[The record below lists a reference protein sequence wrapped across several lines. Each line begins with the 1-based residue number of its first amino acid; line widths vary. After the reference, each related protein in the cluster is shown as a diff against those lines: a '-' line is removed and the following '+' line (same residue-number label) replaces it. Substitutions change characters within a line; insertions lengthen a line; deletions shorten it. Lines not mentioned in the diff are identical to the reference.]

1 MYKNMLETFI
11 IIFLATLFYLA
22 IANRMRNYIRI
33 LIIQGILLF
42 LVAIL
47 HLREFNV
54 FNQAVILLETI
65 VFKALAVPYC
75 IERIIRHN
83 NITRETEPF
92 LPNFVSLLI
101 TAGIVVGSILLSGSI
116 DDRILDKF
124 FFVGAISA
132 IFTGM
137 YLIVSRRKILTHV
150 IGYCV
155 IENGVFILALA
166 VGNEMPAMVNL
177 GVMLDIFA
185 SVFILGIFANKIGD
199 VFHDVDIDSL
209 SELKD

>member
-1 MYKNMLETFI
+1 MLETFI
-11 IIFLATLFYLA
+11 IIFLSTLFYLA
-22 IANRMRNYIRI
+22 IANRMRNYVKI
-33 LIIQGILLF
+33 LVYQGILLF
-42 LVAIL
+42 LVAAL
-47 HLREFNV
+47 HLKEFNV
-54 FNQAVILLETI
+54 FNLIVILLETI
-65 VFKALAVPYC
+65 VFKAMAIPYC

-83 NITRETEPF
+83 GITRETEPY

-116 DDRILDKF
+116 EDAFLDKF

-132 IFTGM
+132 IFTGL

-150 IGYCV
+150 VGYCV
-155 IENGVFILALA
+155 IENGVFILSLA

-199 VFHDVDIDSL
+199 VFHDVDIDAL
-209 SELKD
+209 TKLKD

>member
-1 MYKNMLETFI
+1 MLETFI

>member
-1 MYKNMLETFI
+1 MLETFI
-11 IIFLATLFYLA
+11 IIFLSTLFYLA
-22 IANRMRNYIRI
+22 IANRMRNYVKI
-33 LIIQGILLF
+33 LFYQGVLLF
-42 LVAIL
+42 LIAAF
-47 HLREFNV
+47 HLKEFSI
-54 FNQAVILLETI
+54 FNLVVILLETI
-65 VFKALAVPYC
+65 VFKAMAVPYC

-83 NITRETEPF
+83 NITRETEPY

-116 DDRILDKF
+116 DDIILDKF
-124 FFVGAISA
+124 FFIGAISA
-132 IFTGM
+132 IFTGL

-150 IGYCV
+150 VGYCV
-155 IENGVFILALA
+155 IENGVFILSLA

-199 VFHDVDIDSL
+199 VFHDVDIDAL
-209 SELKD
+209 TELKD

>member
-1 MYKNMLETFI
+1 MLETII

-22 IANRMRNYIRI
+22 IANRMRNYIKI
-33 LIIQGILLF
+33 LVYQGILLF
-42 LVAIL
+42 LVAAL
-47 HLREFNV
+47 HLKEFNV
-54 FNQAVILLETI
+54 FNLVVILLETI
-65 VFKALAVPYC
+65 VFKAIAVPYC

-83 NITRETEPF
+83 GITRETEPF
-92 LPNFVSLLI
+92 LPHFVSLLI

-116 DDRILDKF
+116 EDIILDKF
-124 FFVGAISA
+124 FFVGAVSA
-132 IFTGM
+132 IFTGL

-150 IGYCV
+150 VGYCV
-155 IENGVFILALA
+155 IENGVFILSLA

-209 SELKD
+209 SRLKD

>member
-1 MYKNMLETFI
+1 MLETFI
-11 IIFLATLFYLA
+11 IIFLSTLFYLA
-22 IANRMRNYIRI
+22 IANRMRNYVKI
-33 LIIQGILLF
+33 LFYQGVLLF
-42 LVAIL
+42 LIAAF
-47 HLREFNV
+47 HLKEFSI
-54 FNQAVILLETI
+54 FNLVVILLETI
-65 VFKALAVPYC
+65 VFKAMAVPYC

-83 NITRETEPF
+83 NITRETEPY

-116 DDRILDKF
+116 DDVILDKF
-124 FFVGAISA
+124 FFIGAISA
-132 IFTGM
+132 IFTGL

-150 IGYCV
+150 VGYCV
-155 IENGVFILALA
+155 IENGVFILSLA

-199 VFHDVDIDSL
+199 VFHDVDIDAL
-209 SELKD
+209 TELKD

>member
-1 MYKNMLETFI
+1 MLETFI

-33 LIIQGILLF
+33 LIYQGVLLF
-42 LVAIL
+42 LVAAF
-47 HLREFNV
+47 HLKEFNV
-54 FNQAVILLETI
+54 FNLIVILLETI
-65 VFKALAVPYC
+65 VFKAIAVPYC

-101 TAGIVVGSILLSGSI
+101 TAGIVVGAVLLSGSI
-116 DDRILDKF
+116 DDMILDKF

-132 IFTGM
+132 IFTGL

-150 IGYCV
+150 VGYCV
-155 IENGVFILALA
+155 IENGVFILSLA

-209 SELKD
+209 SKLKD